1 MSESESPL
9 DKITFKFR
17 FEKKEEDVYEMFLDD
32 NSVGTFKTVEV
43 ETDED
48 TFFEVKGEKIA

>member
-1 MSESESPL
+1 MSET
-9 DKITFKFR
+9 TFKFR
-17 FEKKEEDVYEMFLDD
+17 FEKKEEDLYEMFIDG
-32 NSVGTFKTVEV
+32 NSVGAFKSVEV